1 PPMRLTDLPERSL
14 TGITVECRFDEL
26 STHVPAAWR
35 RLSDAHPPDGAAYA
49 ELSTELGDGRSREV
63 LWLRGPDQTLGPA
76 RPPRTV
82 PAGSWVTTVHDGPEH
97 AIAETFGEMLA
108 WAAACGL
115 EPTGE
120 KLDVGYRLDG
130 TAGPHELG
138 VRVR

>member
-1 PPMRLTDLPERSL
+1 MRLTDLPERSL

-49 ELSTELGDGRSREV
+49 ELSTELGDGRYREV
-63 LWLRGPDQTLGPA
+63 LGLLGPDETLDPTLA
-76 RPPRTV
+76 PRTVTV

-108 WAAACGL
+108 WAAARGL